1 MRRAGGAA
9 EPRGLTRIV
18 PQGMEDGM
26 SQSPPAPRRGVFAGL
41 LDRPILILTLTS
53 AFWGGNVVA
62 GKLAV
67 GHIDP
72 YTLTVLRWVGA
83 LAVVLPFALPALRR
97 DRAQLKRHLPLLLFY
112 GAIGYCTFNMLM
124 YIAAH
129 YTSAVNASIEQVA
142 INIFVMLGNFALFRV
157 RVRVLQLLG
166 VVLTVIGVALTAT
179 HGDLAQIMQL
189 NINAGDALVVLASLA
204 YAAYSLTLR
213 FRPQVGWLSFLV
225 ATCSGALL
233 AAIVYQMTLGGGA
246 APLFADIAGISW
258 QGWLIVLYV
267 LTFPSVLAQML
278 YVRGVELI
286 GANRASLFI
295 NLIPVFGTLG
305 SVLIIGERLE
315 GFHLVAGVLIVLGIC
330 LAEWSARRGTATAG
344 LRTSPQSTS

>member
-1 MRRAGGAA
+1 M
-9 EPRGLTRIV
+9 TR
-18 PQGMEDGM
+18 
-26 SQSPPAPRRGVFAGL
+26 L

-83 LAVVLPFALPALRR
+83 LLLVLPFALPSLRR
-97 DRAQLKRHLPLLLFY
+97 DRALLGKHLPLLLFY

-129 YTSAVNASIEQVA
+129 FTSGVNASIEQVA
-142 INIFVMLGNFALFRV
+142 INIFVMLGNFVLFRV
-157 RVRVLQLLG
+157 SVRALQLLG
-166 VVLTVIGVALTAT
+166 VGLTIIGVALTAT

-189 NINAGDALVVLASLA
+189 NINFGDALVVLASLA
-204 YAAYSLTLR
+204 YAVYSLTLR
-213 FRPQVGWLSFLV
+213 YRPAIGWLSFLV
-225 ATCSGALL
+225 ATCAGALL
-233 AAIVYQMTLGGGA
+233 AAIVYQLTLGGGV
-246 APLFADIAGISW
+246 APLVAGIADITW
-258 QGWLIVLYV
+258 PGWLIVLYV
-267 LTFPSVLAQML
+267 LTFPSILSQML
-278 YVRGVELI
+278 YVRGVGLI

-305 SVLIIGERLE
+305 SVLIVGERLE
-315 GFHLVAGVLIVLGIC
+315 GFHLVAGALIVLGIC
-330 LAEWSARRGTATAG
+330 LAEWSARRGLAVAPA
-344 LRTSPQSTS
+344 SS